1 MIQTDFFTSNDMGFW
16 INPGTYILLMN
27 YSISGQGNIGLSAY
41 NFTEAEPYGFY
52 INFEDPNESRGDIV
66 RAITVTQSSQIG
78 IHATGSI
85 TNISAQVTAVKL
97 K

>member
-1 MIQTDFFTSNDMGFW
+1 MIQTIFLTMNDSAFW
-16 INPGTYILLMN
+16 VSEGTYILLMN

-41 NFTEAEPYGFY
+41 NFTEAEPYGFD

-85 TNISAQVTAVKL
+85 TNISAHVTAVKL